1 MLNQIIVA
9 LLIIAGGL
17 LMALHPQQALAQDGL
32 PPPSRPMPLGSPS
45 TAVYNQSAYAW
56 TIIHER
62 ARVEAHNRMMRTEF
76 NKWIGH
82 SPARPNI
89 NASYMSAGSPLYYMP
104 ARGQLVNAGVARSW
118 YW

>member
-1 MLNQIIVA
+1 MSNQIVVA

-17 LMALHPQQALAQDGL
+17 GMALQPQQSLAQEGL
-32 PPPSRPMPLGSPS
+32 PPAKPMPLGSPS

-82 SPARPNI
+82 SPARPNM
-89 NASYMSAGSPLYYMP
+89 NASYMSAGSPLFYMP
-104 ARGQLVNAGVARSW
+104 ASGQLVNAGVARSW